1 MAWRMRQ
8 IMRSMKKL
16 WQIAALSALVTGLVG
31 CTPAL
36 NWREVRF
43 EDGIVTALMPCKPD
57 TGQRDVTL
65 KSGERNV
72 VASLQMRGCEAS
84 DLQFTL
90 GQMTLPAD
98 VTPVEAMAAW
108 RLASLAPLNVS
119 PAEASAQAW
128 VLRGADAMPAP
139 VKTAVMT
146 QTHRVQWVWFVRDG
160 KVYQAAVYGNAQASK
175 LDAVAEEYFSGIKLP

>member
-1 MAWRMRQ
+1 MH
-8 IMRSMKKL
+8 SMKKTWHIVVL
-16 WQIAALSALVTGLVG
+16 TALVATGFG

-57 TGQRDVTL
+57 LGQRDVTL

-72 VASLQMRGCEAS
+72 VASLQMRGCEAG

-90 GQMTLPAD
+90 GQITLPGGIAAD
-98 VTPVEAMAAW
+98 EALSAW
-108 RLASLAPLNVS
+108 RLASLAPLNI
-119 PAEASAQAW
+119 PATEASAQTWA
-128 VLRGADAMPAP
+128 LRGSDAMPKP
-139 VKTAVMT
+139 VKTAITT

-160 KVYQAAVYGNAQASK
+160 KVYQAAVYGNAKATK
-175 LDAVAEEYFSGIKLP
+175 LDAIADEYFTGIKLP